1 MIEVF
6 LLSFLSLFSFTGN
19 ELPGLSSQDSVQITR
34 DEQYDGNSLWGLI
47 DGGADVY
54 LEYGFDKLR
63 LQELNY
69 HGENFRIEVYRM
81 DTPED
86 AFGIYSVYTFT
97 CQNPYGLY
105 ADHCKNAY
113 QYQVMAGN
121 YYINVMNETGT
132 ARASQLG
139 NKIGNKLAA
148 EVGNST
154 FVLPELFVSEALKE
168 VKGKVKFM
176 RGDLGLQNGFPAW
189 TRRFAGIDSFR
200 LYLLKG
206 SYQDLPFKLADVKFD
221 NEQDL
226 RSFLNHSGIKV
237 LPHNMETAD
246 LKGNTENRSFRLK
259 IMPGNV
265 MYYLE
270 YDTTAGEKKLPDF
283 WQ

>member
-1 MIEVF
+1 MIGVIVF
-6 LLSFLSLFSFTGN
+6 SFLSLFSNVRG
-19 ELPGLSSQDSVQITR
+19 ELPGLTAQDSVQITR

-69 HGENFRIEVYRM
+69 HGENFRIEVYCM
-81 DTPED
+81 STTED

-113 QYQVMAGN
+113 QYQVLAGN

-139 NKIGNKLAA
+139 NQIGNKLAA
-148 EVGNST
+148 EAGKSGFT
-154 FVLPELFVSEALKE
+154 LPDLFSSAGMKN

-189 TRRFAGIDSFR
+189 TRRFEGIDSFR

-206 SYQDLPFKLADVKFD
+206 SYQGLPFKLADVKFD

-226 RSFLNHSGIKV
+226 RSFLDHSGIKA

-246 LKGNTENRSFRLK
+246 LKGNAENENFRLK
-259 IMPGNV
+259 IMPDNEL
-265 MYYLE
+265 YYLE
-270 YDTTAGEKKLPDF
+270 YDANREGEKLPDF